1 MSAVKTSTSTTS
13 TITAGRAGRALRVAM
28 IGQRGLPATYG
39 GIEHHVAQIGRRL
52 AARGHEITVFCRT
65 NYTDERHDRL
75 DGMRLRHLPTLGT
88 KHLDALT
95 HSLTSTMTAAGRHDI
110 VHYHALG
117 PGLFAPVPRYLTRSR
132 VVQTIHGWDDLRA
145 KWGGL
150 AQRVLRAGRWVSQ
163 RVPNAVIGV
172 SREISDAYGES
183 ATYIANGVERPP
195 DGLSP
200 EPVLARGL
208 RPGGYVLFVGR
219 LVPEKAVDLLLRT
232 FSRLPGDV
240 QLAVA
245 GGSAYTD
252 DYVTG
257 LRELAAR
264 DPRIHLLGY
273 VYGDDLAALYQH
285 AGAYVQPSHLEGLP
299 LALLEAASH
308 GLPLI
313 ASGLGC
319 HREIIAAEGPGG
331 RIFRP
336 GDPAGLLAA
345 LTHVLADQEKERAAA
360 LVRRDDILRRYSWDR
375 ATDLTEE
382 LYLRLAR

>member
-1 MSAVKTSTSTTS
+1 MRAVETSTSTT
-13 TITAGRAGRALRVAM
+13 TTGRPGRALRIAM
-28 IGQRGLPATYG
+28 IGQRGLPATFG
-39 GIEHHVAQIGRRL
+39 GIEHHVAQLGRRL
-52 AARGHEITVFCRT
+52 AARGHEVTVFCRA
-65 NYTDERHDRL
+65 NYTGERLDQL

-95 HSLTSTMTAAGRHDI
+95 HSLTSTLAAAGRHDI

-117 PGLFAPVPRYLTRSR
+117 PGLFAPVPRYLTRAR

-150 AQRVLRAGRWVSQ
+150 AQRVLRAGRWMSE

-172 SREISDAYGES
+172 SREISDAYGDS
-183 ATYIANGVERPP
+183 ATYISNGVERPP
-195 DGLSP
+195 DDLGP
-200 EPVLARGL
+200 EPVMARGL
-208 RPGGYVLFVGR
+208 KPGGYVLFVGR

-240 QLAVA
+240 SLAVA
-245 GGSAYTD
+245 GGSAFTEG
-252 DYVTG
+252 YVTT

-273 VYGDDLAALYQH
+273 VYGDDLAALYRH
-285 AGAYVQPSHLEGLP
+285 AAAYVQPSHLEGLP

-308 GLPLI
+308 GVPLI

-319 HREIIAAEGPGG
+319 HREIIATEGPGG

-336 GDPAGLLAA
+336 GDPAGLRDA
-345 LTHVLADQEKERAAA
+345 LTQVLGDLDRERAAA
-360 LVRRDDILRRYSWDR
+360 LARRDDILRRYSWDR

-382 LYLRLAR
+382 LYLQLVR